1 MRTIYV
7 RLPYPGSEEDIK
19 DLEIMYFETYG
30 EEMRVELRLHE
41 EHREVYVTEI
51 EESEEMDFV
60 ANMDDM
66 TMLKCGRVIPEW
78 DGEKWNDGY

>member
-7 RLPYPGSEEDIK
+7 RLPYPGTEEDIK
-19 DLEIMYFETYG
+19 DLEKVYRRAYS
-30 EEMRVELRLHE
+30 EEMPAKLRVHE
-41 EHREVYVTEI
+41 EYREVYVTEI
-51 EESEEMDFV
+51 DESREMQFV
-60 ANMDDM
+60 KNMDDM